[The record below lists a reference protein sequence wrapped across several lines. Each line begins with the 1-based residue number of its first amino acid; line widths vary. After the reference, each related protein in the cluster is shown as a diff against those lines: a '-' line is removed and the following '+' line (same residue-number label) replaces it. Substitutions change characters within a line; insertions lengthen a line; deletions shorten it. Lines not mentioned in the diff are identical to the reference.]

1 MVSIKLILKAVAPTI
16 SLMILIA
23 LNGIG
28 SAQVVEKNSE
38 DLINEAII
46 LNGEII
52 NLKEQYKNIL
62 KTSKPEIMRA
72 MAKDPV
78 LVLNGARL
86 LGKYSPAIENFN
98 QEKNDGNLI
107 TKQDVKEIVSFS
119 NRLEKR
125 IMEDRDKRGIKSS
138 KKSIECLDEFRKEVE
153 KSKGKTFVTNFLKNS
168 RKLFCYIS
176 LGLRFS
182 PDFTKIWDPTR
193 PYPKYHSSSLT
204 VRITGI
210 SRPDLITSLQAL
222 ASRCGSM
229 DASPRI
235 SGLENT
241 SLVPASI
248 NIPLKA

>member
-52 NLKEQYKNIL
+52 NHNEQYKNIFEA
-62 KTSKPEIMRA
+62 SKPEIMRA

-98 QEKNDGNLI
+98 QGKNDGNLI

-153 KSKGKTFVTNFLKNS
+153 KSKGKTF
-168 RKLFCYIS
+168 
-176 LGLRFS
+176 G
-182 PDFTKIWDPTR
+182 
-193 PYPKYHSSSLT
+193 
-204 VRITGI
+204 
-210 SRPDLITSLQAL
+210 
-222 ASRCGSM
+222 
-229 DASPRI
+229 DAFRD
-235 SGLENT
+235 
-241 SLVPASI
+241 SI
-248 NIPLKA
+248 YYKD